1 MNTERSS
8 SQSGSNVQIG
18 GGNNGAQGNQS
29 MQPFS
34 EEDFE
39 AVQESRDIR
48 VNVAAGNISETD
60 MEVSRSSSTNSLAST
75 SESSSTNSSADQ
87 ERVKFKITISTPTG
101 VSNGSVNHNHM
112 GPNGHPPVGPPGIG
126 GWGMG
131 GPYGPHSMQAFSKRC
146 ASIYF
151 SFSNMSD
158 SPIIIGRYS

>member
-1 MNTERSS
+1 MNTDRGSI
-8 SQSGSNVQIG
+8 QSGNNAVA
-18 GGNNGAQGNQS
+18 GNSAGQGSQT
-29 MQPFS
+29 MQHFS
-34 EEDFE
+34 EEDFD

-60 MEVSRSSSTNSLAST
+60 MEVCRSSSTNSLAS
-75 SESSSTNSSADQ
+75 ESSSTNAEN

-158 SPIIIGRYS
+158 SPIIIGKYFNIVK